1 MCTNLVFVSACV
13 LQSTACQ
20 ALYTPTD
27 LAIAPNL
34 DLDAPDYL
42 ALVGGGLES
51 LATAAHILGA
61 LTWAH
66 RADRHDPGILLCV
79 NANLASV
86 ATVWAGLV
94 AATESVA
101 FHALCRILA
110 SWAVGGTLPLALKV
124 VDQICEDKTRGA
136 AAVLAAATTGAWL
149 GQALVLGLGTDFA
162 WYYRCLCVG
171 ASGLLGHV
179 LALYLLEP
187 NIFVP
192 VEDLPLPVFAAGR
205 VAHAGMQRVWAV
217 GLVAGIAPGAWLA
230 YLTAAVRR
238 LEPGV
243 LLTWLSAW
251 TAGTLLGQLV
261 PAMCLR
267 GRAVLV
273 AGQVLGAG
281 ALVAVLLGAPARV
294 PGAGWGVYETG
305 WHGAAVGVA
314 GAGWGVP
321 GPVLRA
327 CALRVSAAE
336 NRARASGG
344 AEIAAV
350 VGAWLGMV
358 GVRSAWAMWPEVA
371 REDGVVGMMAWS
383 GVAAVG
389 FAGVGLQ

>member
-42 ALVGGGLES
+42 ALVGGGLEC

-86 ATVWAGLV
+86 ATVWTGLF
-94 AATESVA
+94 AATQSVA
-101 FHALCRILA
+101 LHALCRILA
-110 SWAVGGTLPLALKV
+110 SWALGGTLPLALKV
-124 VDQICEDKTRGA
+124 VDKICEDKTRGA
-136 AAVLAAATTGAWL
+136 AAVLAAATTGVWL

-205 VAHAGMQRVWAV
+205 VAHAGMLRVWAL

-230 YLTAAVRR
+230 YMADAIKPSVQ
-238 LEPGV
+238 V
-243 LLTWLSAW
+243 TWLSAW
-251 TAGTLLGQLV
+251 TAGVLLGQL
-261 PAMCLR
+261 ATTMCVR

-273 AGQVLGAG
+273 AGQVLSAG
-281 ALVAVLLGAPARV
+281 SIVVVLLGPVWLGAPARV
-294 PGAGWGVYETG
+294 
-305 WHGAAVGVA
+305 AAVGVA

-358 GVRSAWAMWPEVA
+358 GVRSAWAMWPEVE
-371 REDGVVGMMAWS
+371 REDGVGGMVAWS

>member
-1 MCTNLVFVSACV
+1 MCTSLAFVAACV

-27 LAIAPNL
+27 ITIAPDI
-34 DLDAPDYL
+34 DLHASDYL
-42 ALVGGGLES
+42 ALLGGSLES
-51 LATAAHILGA
+51 LATAAHIFGA

-66 RADRHDPGILLCV
+66 RADRYDPGILLCV

-86 ATVWAGLV
+86 ATVWTGLV
-94 AATESVA
+94 AATQSVA
-101 FHALCRILA
+101 LHALCRVLV
-110 SWAVGGTLPLALKV
+110 SWALGGTLPLALKV
-124 VDQICEDKTRGA
+124 VDKICDDKTRGA
-136 AAVLAAATTGAWL
+136 AAVVAAATTGVWL
-149 GQALVLGLGTDFA
+149 GQILTLATTIA

-179 LALYLLEP
+179 LALHLLEP

-192 VEDLPLPVFAAGR
+192 VEDLPLPVLAAGR
-205 VAHAGMQRVWAV
+205 ASDVGAARVWALS
-217 GLVAGIAPGAWLA
+217 LVASIAPGAWLVYMA
-230 YLTAAVRR
+230 DAVRR
-238 LEPGV
+238 LGPSV
-243 LLTWLSAW
+243 QLTWLSAW

-261 PAMCLR
+261 PAICVR

-281 ALVAVLLGAPARV
+281 SLVAVLLGPVWLGASARL
-294 PGAGWGVYETG
+294 
-305 WHGAAVGVA
+305 AAVGVA

-344 AEIAAV
+344 LEVAAV
-350 VGAWLGMV
+350 VGAWLGSV
-358 GVRSAWAMWPEVA
+358 GVRSVGVVWPEVA
-371 REDGVVGMMAWS
+371 REDLLGGMLAWS

-389 FAGVGLQ
+389 FAAVGLQ